1 MIISHFTIK
10 VRRHSHMVF
19 VYSLT
24 ESGLSEIKVDKKDF
38 SAFE

>member
-1 MIISHFTIK
+1 
-10 VRRHSHMVF
+10 MVL

-38 SAFE
+38 SAYVALI